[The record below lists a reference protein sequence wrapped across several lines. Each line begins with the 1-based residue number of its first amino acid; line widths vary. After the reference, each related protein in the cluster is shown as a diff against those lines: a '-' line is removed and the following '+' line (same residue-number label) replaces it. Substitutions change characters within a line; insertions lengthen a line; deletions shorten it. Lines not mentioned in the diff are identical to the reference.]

1 MTSTSNSNSS
11 SSSTTSSSSSTSSS
25 STGVSDTNNSTDI
38 SSNSINR
45 IANMMSGDGN
55 SNNTTP
61 PLESSLTPNNIELEY
76 KKITGDRNGWQRL
89 YQEIR
94 EKCERE
100 ANEKHFGTIESEKP
114 QNRCLNRYRDVNP
127 YDHSR
132 IIIHRGGVDYINA
145 NLVKLERAERKYI
158 LTQGPLGD
166 TVGHFWLMVWEQKTK
181 AILMLNKLME
191 KKQVKCHLYWP
202 ERKGL
207 ENALKLSEVK
217 LTIEFLRCEEYKNFC
232 VRWFKLTDNESNQSR
247 EIIQFHYTTWP
258 DFGIPS
264 SPVAFLQFLK
274 QVRDSGA
281 LDPDVGPA
289 VVHCSAGIGRS
300 GTFCLVDCCL
310 VLVDKEGVQNVSVQD
325 VLYELRRYR
334 MGLIQTADQ
343 LYFSYQAIIEGIKL
357 LKDPKFIDY
366 NESPIVTS
374 DDSQHREQ
382 YIIDETPPPL
392 PPRTHSLLP
401 MAGSGTDGILRLNLA
416 GSQSK
421 PLPKIPASVSFNDD
435 LYAPDN
441 DNTNKDALNNFINNE
456 RSSENNT
463 NMTNRPLPPLP
474 TQNNSLNR
482 VHESDSDDNEY
493 FENDDSEEDDIDD
506 NDEDNNEHEE
516 DKDNANYNKSR
527 NKEKYNHHTQQQQQ
541 HNNVTTTNEQNEH
554 DSMKLNGIETA
565 TSGSISPDTEIRRR
579 KRAERQANIEQKVN
593 EIKRKQRENE
603 DNKQAAKKRR
613 HSKKLKK

>member
-1 MTSTSNSNSS
+1 MTSTSNSS
-11 SSSTTSSSSSTSSS
+11 SSSTTSSSPSSS
-25 STGVSDTNNSTDI
+25 SAGVSDTNNSADI
-38 SSNSINR
+38 SNNSTNR
-45 IANMMSGDGN
+45 VANMSGDGN
-55 SNNTTP
+55 SNDTP
-61 PLESSLTPNNIELEY
+61 PLDALTPNNIELEY
-76 KKITGDRNGWQRL
+76 TKITGDRNGWQRL

-166 TVGHFWLMVWEQKTK
+166 TVGHFWLVVWEQKTK

-207 ENALKLSEVK
+207 DNALKLHEVK

-232 VRWFKLTDNESNQSR
+232 VRWFKLTDIESNQSR

-281 LDPDVGPA
+281 LEPNVGPA
-289 VVHCSAGIGRS
+289 IVHCSAGIGRS

-366 NESPIVTS
+366 NEAPIVTS
-374 DDSQHREQ
+374 DDDSQHHEQ

-401 MAGSGTDGILRLNLA
+401 LAGSGADGILRLNLA
-416 GSQSK
+416 SGSQGK

-463 NMTNRPLPPLP
+463 SMTNRPLPPLP
-474 TQNNSLNR
+474 TQNNVLLNR

-506 NDEDNNEHEE
+506 NDDDEDNDNNDHEQ
-516 DKDNANYNKSR
+516 DMDNANYSK
-527 NKEKYNHHTQQQQQ
+527 KDKYNQPHNQQ
-541 HNNVTTTNEQNEH
+541 HNVTTNEQSEEH
-554 DSMKLNGIETA
+554 ESMQLNGIETA
-565 TSGSISPDTEIRRR
+565 NSGATSPDTEIRRR

-603 DNKQAAKKRR
+603 DNKQTAKKRR
-613 HSKKLKK
+613 RTKKLK